1 METLEYRI
9 ELCQAAA
16 EQLTQYLQT
25 LSAEAWCHPSAC
37 EAWEVRDVVAHLTWG
52 AELYADA
59 LARGMQGDTSPRE
72 DSPPPGTLTRA
83 ALAARIAQRA
93 IAYRES
99 LGEYLLATFTAR
111 HDHLQR
117 LMASLSP
124 QDWETPCAHPV
135 GLRPAHWFLTA
146 RLTELTMHAWDI
158 WWLRDPTRPL
168 FAASVPLFLER
179 LPGMVARNA
188 RPDTLLCAPLRY
200 RFAIT
205 GAVPSQHDLVL
216 EGGTVRMEPAG
227 TTAAD
232 VRCLCDTETFVLLMY
247 GRLTPQTAVASGRLV
262 VEDVHDPMITVGP
275 WFTLA

>member
-1 METLEYRI
+1 MDTLEYRI

-25 LSAEAWCHPSAC
+25 LSVEAWCHPSAC

-52 AELYADA
+52 AELYAGA
-59 LARGMQGDTSPRE
+59 IARGMQGDTSPLE

-83 ALAARIAQRA
+83 ELSALIAQRS

-99 LGEYLLATFTAR
+99 LGEHLLATFTAR

-117 LMASLSP
+117 LLESFSP
-124 QDWETPCAHPV
+124 QDWEKPCAHPV

-146 RLTELTMHAWDI
+146 RLTELAMHAWDI
-158 WWLRDPTRPL
+158 WSRRDPTRPL

-179 LPGMVARNA
+179 LPGIVARNA
-188 RPDTLLCAPLRY
+188 RPDTLLRAPLCY
-200 RFAIT
+200 RFAVT
-205 GAVPSQHDLVL
+205 GAVPSQHDIVL
-216 EGGTVRMEPAG
+216 EGDAVRMEPAG

-232 VRCLCDTETFVLLMY
+232 VRCQCDTETFVLLMY
-247 GRLTPQTAVASGRLV
+247 GRLTPQTAVARGRLV
-262 VEDVHDPMITVGP
+262 VEGARDPMATFGS
-275 WFTLA
+275 WFTFA